1 MSQDTLRTNTNIV
14 IYSAYLQRLRGY
26 ATGTILTIKL
36 VVIIDPQV
44 GGVAL
49 RVELINLLSCEK
61 EVLIENQLK
70 SLA

>member
-1 MSQDTLRTNTNIV
+1 MPI
-14 IYSAYLQRLRGY
+14 
-26 ATGTILTIKL
+26 GTILTIKLVVIIDPQVGGVALRVELITIKL

-61 EVLIENQLK
+61 EVLIENQLV
-70 SLA
+70 

>member
-1 MSQDTLRTNTNIV
+1 MLI
-14 IYSAYLQRLRGY
+14 
-26 ATGTILTIKL
+26 GTILIIKL

-61 EVLIENQLK
+61 EVLFENQLV
-70 SLA
+70 

>member
-1 MSQDTLRTNTNIV
+1 MP
-14 IYSAYLQRLRGY
+14 
-26 ATGTILTIKL
+26 TGTILTIKL

-49 RVELINLLSCEK
+49 RVELINLLSCKK